1 MFTTAADLTRRDAI
15 AAFEILDDPPASDLE
30 GLAELAA
37 MVCNVSR
44 AVVNIIDDRWQHQV
58 AACGFVPGVSP
69 IEDSMCAVV
78 LPEQRLV
85 VVHDASA
92 DERFAANPYVTGEL
106 DDVRFY
112 ASSPLLTGSG
122 VAIGTLCVFDPEPGA
137 LQPAQTRA
145 LGVLAHQVVEVLEL
159 RRMTR
164 ELGRSNE
171 ELSHFAGQV
180 GHDLGNPLT
189 ALIGQLE
196 LAADRL
202 TDGDTARTSRAL
214 ERAESAATRM
224 QGMLV
229 SLLDYARVGGADL
242 RRSEVDLT
250 TVLTACRL
258 DLATPIGE
266 SGARVLVDVP
276 VTVSGDATLLRM
288 LLQNLI
294 ANAVKFSHAD
304 GGRPVVEIA
313 AQETTTGWHITVD
326 DNGPGVP
333 EADRERVFALMERGD
348 VADVPGLGL
357 GLALCRRIAVAHG
370 GWIGLDASP
379 LGGARARVFL
389 PR

>member
-202 TDGDTARTSRAL
+202 GDGDAARTSRAL

-266 SGARVLVDVP
+266 SGARVLVDAP
-276 VTVSGDATLLRM
+276 ATVSGDATLLRM

-370 GWIGLDASP
+370 GWIGLEASP